1 MLEELRRA
9 ICDEQSQSKPVRT
22 GRLEAVKRF
31 KDILQMLRSHADPG
45 IVNLNPDAPTVAA
58 SEKNPSSLFRKLHR
72 VPHEVADDACQQD
85 WLTRDYRPSLNHVQL
100 NTVLGGKFRDIPP
113 DR

>member
-1 MLEELRRA
+1 MLEEFCRA
-9 ICDEQSQSKPVRT
+9 ICDEQSQSKPVRA

-45 IVNLNPDAPTVAA
+45 IVNLNSDARTVAA
-58 SEKNPSSLFRKLHR
+58 SEKNPSPLSRKLHR
-72 VPHEVADDACQQD
+72 VSHEVADDACQQD
-85 WLTRDYRPSLNHVQL
+85 WLTRDYRPSLNDVEP
-100 NTVLGGKFRDIPP
+100 NTFLGGKFCDIPP